1 MLCILPALQ
10 EAAEGYTQLE
20 LIRKNKDEK
29 IAKLCY
35 SKPRKYK
42 YIKVNYIVDDTD
54 MKPAR
59 HDYTSISYQTN
70 PTEKNCKD
78 LHKL

>member
-20 LIRKNKDEK
+20 LIRQNKDEK
-29 IAKLCY
+29 IAKLCD